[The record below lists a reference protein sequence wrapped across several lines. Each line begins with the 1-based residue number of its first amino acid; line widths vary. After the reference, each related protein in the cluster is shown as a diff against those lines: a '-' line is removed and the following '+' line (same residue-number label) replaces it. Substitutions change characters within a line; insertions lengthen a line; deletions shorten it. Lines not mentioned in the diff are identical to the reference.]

1 MTKNNMQTNEFPLN
15 FEYSDFHKG
24 DFVMD
29 AHHGTK
35 WHVIE
40 EIENGVVLEQYP
52 PIGFSNKI
60 HATPDTC
67 KMAFLLLM

>member
-35 WHVIE
+35 WHVIFFH
-40 EIENGVVLEQYP
+40 IDNWIPIATYLASAVLFGMYRDNQTKE
-52 PIGFSNKI
+52 SL
-60 HATPDTC
+60 HE
-67 KMAFLLLM
+67 